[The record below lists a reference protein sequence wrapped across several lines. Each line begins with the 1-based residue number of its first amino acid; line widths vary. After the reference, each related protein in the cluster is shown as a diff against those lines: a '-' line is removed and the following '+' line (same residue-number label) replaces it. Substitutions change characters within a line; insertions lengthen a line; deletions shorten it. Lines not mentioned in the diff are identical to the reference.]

1 MMNEQEVN
9 HDYLEES
16 FSEEF
21 NLDEPQVETVDA
33 ESSQAG
39 SLDHTLDGMLARL
52 NLLATEKPDSTPVS
66 PSPAFKA
73 APSAAGSQEPDHL
86 ANDFVP
92 VEPSSFYEAG
102 LTDSEVEGLLLKY
115 LQSRG
120 SATGRNMADQVR
132 LPFAMIDSLLHDMK
146 EARLVGHRKDAP
158 MNDYEYILSDV
169 GRERARRLTLSCTY
183 FGAAPVSLED
193 YIAGVEA
200 QSIDKQNP
208 TPQDLRNAFE
218 DLILN
223 KSILDRLGPA
233 INSGRGMFL
242 YGPPGNGKTSIAE
255 RVTRAFGQYV
265 WIPRALMIQGE
276 IVRLF
281 DPACHEE
288 TPLPENSTLYDDRRI
303 DHRWVRIR
311 RPTIVAG
318 GELTMTS
325 LEVTTNTS
333 TGISE
338 APLQLKSNCG
348 VLLID
353 DFGRQ
358 RMSIAELLNRWIV
371 PLEKRHDYLNL
382 ANGKKICV
390 PFDQLIVFS
399 TNLEP
404 RELVDEA
411 FLRRIPYKIEVM
423 DPSIEEFHD
432 LFEVM
437 GKKLGFKYSTEAVDD
452 LITRHYRRV
461 NRPLRF
467 CHPRDLL
474 LQIRNHCT
482 YYSKELEMTPEYFNQ
497 AVENYFAVM

>member
-1 MMNEQEVN
+1 MTNNDPTVENHSSENYLPNEASP
-9 HDYLEES
+9 ES
-16 FSEEF
+16 
-21 NLDEPQVETVDA
+21 T
-33 ESSQAG
+33 
-39 SLDHTLDGMLARL
+39 DHTLDGMLARL
-52 NLLATEKPDSTPVS
+52 NLLAKEEPVETTGTNVS
-66 PSPAFKA
+66 GQMLQAPVAELPSDDPN
-73 APSAAGSQEPDHL
+73 HL
-86 ANDFVP
+86 VNDFVP
-92 VEPSSFYEAG
+92 TEPTSFEEAG
-102 LTDSEVEGLLLKY
+102 LTDSEIEALLVKY
-115 LQSRG
+115 LHARG
-120 SATGRNMADQVR
+120 SVTGRNMAEQVR
-132 LPFAMIDSLLHDMK
+132 LPFVLIDELLRDMK
-146 EARLVGHRKDAP
+146 EAHLVVHRRDAP
-158 MNDYEYILSDV
+158 MNDYEYQLSDL
-169 GRERARRLTLSCTY
+169 GRERARRFSMTCTY
-183 FGAAPVSLED
+183 FGSAPVALDD
-193 YIAGVEA
+193 YIAGVES

-208 TPQDLRNAFE
+208 APEDLQNAFE

-223 KSILDRLGPA
+223 KRILDRLGPA

-255 RVTRAFGQYV
+255 RITRAFGQHI
-265 WIPRALMIQGE
+265 WIPRALIIQGE
-276 IVRLF
+276 IVRLY

-288 TPLPENSTLYDDRRI
+288 IPIPKNANIYEHRQI
-303 DHRWVRIR
+303 DHRWVRIQ

-318 GELTMTS
+318 GELTMSS
-325 LEVTTNTS
+325 LEVTTNSS

-382 ANGKKICV
+382 ANGKKICM

-423 DPSIEEFHD
+423 DPSVEEFHE
-432 LFEVM
+432 LFQVM
-437 GKKLGFKYSTEAVDD
+437 GQRLGFQYDKNVIDG
-452 LITRHYRRV
+452 LIKRHYHQV

-482 YYSKELEMTPEYFNQ
+482 YYGKELIMTEEYLNQ
-497 AVENYFAVM
+497 AIENYFAVM